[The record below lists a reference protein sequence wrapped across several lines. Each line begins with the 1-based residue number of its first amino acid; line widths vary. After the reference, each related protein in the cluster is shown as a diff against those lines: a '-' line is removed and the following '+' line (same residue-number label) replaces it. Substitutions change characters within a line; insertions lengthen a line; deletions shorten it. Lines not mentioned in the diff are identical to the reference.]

1 MGHLVIL
8 GRRRGS
14 GGKTGTR
21 PVASGKEMEMLYG
34 SSSWKGGEELG
45 SSNKLSKL
53 LCKSESNATLLLP
66 PPVAVCECV

>member
-8 GRRRGS
+8 GRRR
-14 GGKTGTR
+14 GKTGTR

-34 SSSWKGGEELG
+34 SSSWSRNGKGRSLLG

-53 LCKSESNATLLLP
+53 LCKSESNVILLP
-66 PPVAVCECV
+66 PVGVGECV